1 MQLNTLRQCSALV
14 KTWTLKPE
22 ELNSDH
28 SSAPRYL
35 CISGKATTSLQALV
49 SSSIKWKKLDP
60 PHKVG
65 KLNEM
70 PNVCKEDMF

>member
-1 MQLNTLRQCSALV
+1 MQVNILRWYNILV

-28 SSAPRYL
+28 SSAPCYL
-35 CISGKATTSLQALV
+35 CISGKETTFLQALV

-65 KLNEM
+65 K
-70 PNVCKEDMF
+70 